1 MQREKNIAANKAVL
15 ASLGLLDDAAALRG
29 SQDKTHAHKP
39 KVKKATPQSLPNRKP
54 SGRAEK
60 LEKQAAEEAAKEA
73 KRRAEEEAVL
83 EEKREQARLARKQRE
98 AIARREAAKEAK
110 RKAKL
115 EEERKARARQLAE
128 LRRERD
134 AEMRRLR
141 QEKAEA
147 ARRMREAARRERDAA
162 CATAA
167 EEIRQ
172 RKANLRQST
181 RSGVEEAVASAVTR
195 RSQAE
200 RAAKGRA
207 SERRVS
213 AAMAEGEEYVT
224 VYVGMCD
231 APGCCLEAHHLGP
244 CSNEVVREGQRRGA
258 AQKVASYKDAFTS
271 DAEFS
276 RQFGLTAPYVP
287 SPKKSKSSAGSSSQQ
302 RIDARSML
310 AAGHVYVGRRVA
322 RLFGKRLVLGTVTGW
337 LPACKVQGEPA
348 LFRIVHDDGDEEDL
362 EEEEAAEASEDYETL
377 APREARWLGGSSHPH
392 MGARLLRTFDG
403 GATRVLATITKWL
416 PADAANGEPA
426 LFRIVHDDGDEEDLE
441 EEEAADAIEAFDLTA
456 MEKEDWRTGG
466 HPFIGREVLR
476 TFESD
481 GGGGGGGGG
490 GSKRKRT
497 VARGTITKWLP
508 ADEANGEPP
517 LWRCVHVDGDEED
530 LEEHEAKEAIEAAE
544 ALPARRSSGRIAQPQ
559 PYV

>member
-1 MQREKNIAANKAVL
+1 
-15 ASLGLLDDAAALRG
+15 
-29 SQDKTHAHKP
+29 
-39 KVKKATPQSLPNRKP
+39 
-54 SGRAEK
+54 
-60 LEKQAAEEAAKEA
+60 
-73 KRRAEEEAVL
+73 
-83 EEKREQARLARKQRE
+83 
-98 AIARREAAKEAK
+98 
-110 RKAKL
+110 
-115 EEERKARARQLAE
+115 
-128 LRRERD
+128 
-134 AEMRRLR
+134 
-141 QEKAEA
+141 
-147 ARRMREAARRERDAA
+147 
-162 CATAA
+162 
-167 EEIRQ
+167 
-172 RKANLRQST
+172 
-181 RSGVEEAVASAVTR
+181 
-195 RSQAE
+195 
-200 RAAKGRA
+200 
-207 SERRVS
+207 
-213 AAMAEGEEYVT
+213 
-224 VYVGMCD
+224 
-231 APGCCLEAHHLGP
+231 
-244 CSNEVVREGQRRGA
+244 VVREGQRRGA

-426 LFRIVHDDGDEEDLE
+426 LFRVVHDDGDKEELEEFEVEEGIRSLQADAPPNIADELWRFEGHGFIGQRCLRVFEGDDALATITKWLPADAANGEPALFRIVHDDGDEEDLE

>member
-60 LEKQAAEEAAKEA
+60 LEKQAAEESAKEA

-362 EEEEAAEASEDYETL
+362 EEEEAA
-377 APREARWLGGSSHPH
+377 
-392 MGARLLRTFDG
+392 
-403 GATRVLATITKWL
+403 
-416 PADAANGEPA
+416 
-426 LFRIVHDDGDEEDLE
+426 
-441 EEEAADAIEAFDLTA
+441 DAIEAFDLTA